1 MDLNMDTTNSL
12 YKKYMSFNDIM
23 LEEHMPLE
31 IAAIM
36 VIQGLSFYRSF
47 LNEED
52 YQRMVKSIYERKDEI
67 QTFN

>member
-1 MDLNMDTTNSL
+1 MDTTDSL